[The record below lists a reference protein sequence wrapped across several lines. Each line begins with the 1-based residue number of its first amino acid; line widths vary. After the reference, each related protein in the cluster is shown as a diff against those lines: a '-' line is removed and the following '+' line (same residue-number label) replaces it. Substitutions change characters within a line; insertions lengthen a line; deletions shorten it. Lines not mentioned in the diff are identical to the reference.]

1 MISIMSSSRIDP
13 LNPGAYVSYMNKK
26 SKSQKH
32 LPTMDKEFKLMNRIN
47 ELPQRIN
54 SLNESIALRRQF
66 LQNQK
71 FKNLENE
78 SFRLLDT
85 LRTNRVNTLRDGQFR
100 YLSLPER
107 GQLHTRFGNVLQEM
121 RETQPITGAQARYK
135 HI

>member
-1 MISIMSSSRIDP
+1 MSSSRIDP
-13 LNPGAYVSYMNKK
+13 LNPSAYTPFQK

-32 LPTMDKEFKLMNRIN
+32 LPTMDKDFKLMNRIN

-78 SFRLLDT
+78 SFRLLDA

-100 YLSLPER
+100 YLTGPER
-107 GQLHTRFGNVLQEM
+107 GHVVRRLMDLRQETHDM
-121 RETQPITGAQARYK
+121 QPIIGAQARYNF
-135 HI
+135 I

>member
-1 MISIMSSSRIDP
+1 MSSSRIDP

-54 SLNESIALRRQF
+54 SPNESIALRRQF

-100 YLSLPER
+100 YLTAPER
-107 GQLHTRFGNVLQEM
+107 GHVIQRIMDLRQ
-121 RETQPITGAQARYK
+121 ETQDMQPIIGAQARYNF
-135 HI
+135 I